1 MKEKV
6 TRKRH
11 TLEFKKAAIA
21 KAKQGGNVSAAAR
34 DLGLHVSLLN
44 NWVNK
49 ERAAKSKGTTLEEA
63 NAEKEEIQR
72 LKRDVSRLKE
82 ENEIL
87 KKATAYFAQGHLRKN
102 TPG

>member
-11 TLEFKKAAIA
+11 SLEFKKAAIA
-21 KAKQGGNVSAAAR
+21 KAKQSGNVSATSR
-34 DLGLHVSLLN
+34 DLGLHVSLLS
-44 NWVNK
+44 NWVRSELNAKNK
-49 ERAAKSKGTTLEEA
+49 GMTLEQA
-63 NAEKEEIQR
+63 KAEQDEIQR